1 MDRATRRS
9 RREHPSCRKVISVTE
24 EIRIRTFSN
33 GLTLIAHPVPG
44 ANTAAFT
51 LLLPAGCAYEPADRA
66 GLAAM
71 TGEMMMRGAGP
82 RDSRQLIIDLDL
94 LGIDHG
100 GSVSQGLSQFHA
112 AMRSNELEA
121 AMEIFADIV
130 RRPHLPEDEL
140 EATRL
145 GALQEVRAVEDNPHQ
160 KTKQELRRQSLS
172 EPWNRPA
179 NGTEQGL
186 EAVTI
191 DDIRRFHQR
200 CYGPHGAI
208 IAVAGPQT
216 ASEVEAI
223 VERYWSDWNGVPPER
238 IGPQKFR
245 TGGMTHVEH
254 TSEQTHL
261 AVAWSSV
268 SYSHEQCAAALAAMD
283 ILGGG
288 LSSRLFTEVRE
299 RLGLCYS
306 VYAALL
312 PMRQCGL
319 AFCYSATTTERAQTT
334 LDMLARE
341 LARLSQGVTAD
352 ELARAKARAK
362 TALVMQRE
370 SCLALSSQLAYQW
383 HLQGRIQT
391 LTELREEVDRLDEQ
405 AIQRHLNDF
414 PPRPATIVTLGPCAL
429 EMPDGIH

>member
-1 MDRATRRS
+1 M
-9 RREHPSCRKVISVTE
+9 TE

-33 GLTLIAHPVPG
+33 GLTLIAHPMPG

-51 LLLPAGCAYEPADRA
+51 LLVPAGCAYEPADRA

-112 AMRSNELEA
+112 AMRSDGLEA
-121 AMEIFADIV
+121 ALEIFADVV

-145 GALQEVRAVEDNPHQ
+145 GALQEVLAVEDNPHQ
-160 KTKQELRRQSLS
+160 KIKQELRRRSLS

-191 DDIRRFHQR
+191 DDVRRFHER
-200 CYGPHGAI
+200 CYGPHAAI

-216 ASEVEAI
+216 ASEVEAM
-223 VERYWSDWNGVPPER
+223 VERYWSDWNGIPRARLE
-238 IGPQKFR
+238 PQEFR
-245 TGGMTHVEH
+245 ASGMTHIEH
-254 TSEQTHL
+254 RSEQTHL
-261 AVAWSSV
+261 ALAWASV
-268 SYSHEQCAAALAAMD
+268 SYSHQQCAAALAAID

-288 LSSRLFTEVRE
+288 LSSRLFTGVRE
-299 RLGLCYS
+299 RQGLCYS
-306 VYAALL
+306 VYATLL

-334 LDMLARE
+334 LDMIARE
-341 LARLSQGVTAD
+341 LTQLSQGITAD

-391 LTELREEVDRLDEQ
+391 LADLCDEVERLDEQ
-405 AIQRHLNDF
+405 AIQRHLSEF
-414 PPRPATIVTLGPCAL
+414 PPRPATIITLGPCAL

>member
-1 MDRATRRS
+1 MFG
-9 RREHPSCRKVISVTE
+9 VTE

-33 GLTLIAHPVPG
+33 GLTLIAQQMPW

-51 LLLPAGCAYEPADRA
+51 LLVPAGCAYEPADRA
-66 GLAAM
+66 GLAAL

-112 AMRSNELEA
+112 AMRSNAFEA

-140 EATRL
+140 EAARL
-145 GALQEVRAVEDNPHQ
+145 GALQEVRAIEDNPHQ
-160 KTKQELRRQSLS
+160 KTKQELRQRTLG

-186 EAVTI
+186 DAVSI
-191 DDIRRFHQR
+191 DDIRRFHNR
-200 CYGPHGAI
+200 CYSPHGAI
-208 IAVAGPQT
+208 IAAAGPQT

-223 VERYWSDWNGVPPER
+223 VEQFWGNWSGVPPETLA
-238 IGPQKFR
+238 PQEFHS
-245 TGGMTHVEH
+245 GGMTHIEH
-254 TSEQTHL
+254 ASEQTHL
-261 AVAWSSV
+261 ALAWPNV
-268 SYSHEQCAAALAAMD
+268 SYSHEQCAAALAAID

-299 RLGLCYS
+299 RQGLCYS

-319 AFCYSATTTERAQTT
+319 ALCYAATTAERAQVT
-334 LDMLARE
+334 LDTIARE
-341 LARLSQGVTAD
+341 LPRLSQGVTAD

-362 TALVMQRE
+362 TALVTQRE
-370 SCLALSSQLAYQW
+370 SCLALSSQLAHQW

-391 LTELREEVDRLDEQ
+391 LAELQEEVERLDER
-405 AIQRHLNDF
+405 AIQRHLHDF

-429 EMPDGIH
+429 EMPDGVS